1 MRMTTRQWIFT
12 WIVVAHSFDISK
24 DLSTFRASSWIQREW
39 LFHDDV
45 LCCTSHSM
53 YTGLQVQYIKFDFA
67 IIGVNFGCKEILLQ
81 IAINILN
88 QFRTIKITLQAV
100 TPDFWEQISLWY
112 NSIPKSTQKNL
123 TCVPSSTI
131 SCFILSSN
139 GNTPSKNPMIFPNPS
154 INSILAYCSTAS
166 LV

>member
-1 MRMTTRQWIFT
+1 
-12 WIVVAHSFDISK
+12 
-24 DLSTFRASSWIQREW
+24 
-39 LFHDDV
+39 
-45 LCCTSHSM
+45 M

-100 TPDFWEQISLWY
+100 TPDFCEYISFRS
-112 NSIPKSTQKNL
+112 NSPPKTIQENL
-123 TCVPSSTI
+123 TNIPSSII

-139 GNTPSKNPMIFPNPS
+139 GNTPLKNPLIFPNPS
-154 INSILAYCSTAS
+154 INSKFAYCSTAF